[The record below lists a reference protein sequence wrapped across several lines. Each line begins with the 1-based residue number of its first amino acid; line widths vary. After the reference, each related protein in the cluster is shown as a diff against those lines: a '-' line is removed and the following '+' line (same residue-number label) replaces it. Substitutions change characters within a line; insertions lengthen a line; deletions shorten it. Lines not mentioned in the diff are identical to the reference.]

1 MSTTTTTLIPLLLL
15 LIFFTTTT
23 SARPCKSLF
32 FITSTS
38 YPTLPSNPTP
48 NPNPRYVTLFI
59 SSNPNPN
66 RFFLIPKPF
75 STPLVFNRF
84 APRMWVKKGPAMA
97 HISNPHVVHRRH
109 RLTNSFSGFD
119 SRGYDPINVHD
130 FDQKTESFSGLEGT
144 LKSRSRVFQQDVDQG
159 SGYFSDIGLGG
170 YGRVKSSMKDRS
182 KDIMSV
188 VGALLFGMGCG
199 ALTAATMYL
208 VWSLFAPNRFEF
220 EESDDE
226 EFDGEDDDE
235 LYNPKKIGQG
245 GYMVIPSKVVDD
257 QEVKKGVDE
266 DVAKVG
272 A

>member
-1 MSTTTTTLIPLLLL
+1 
-15 LIFFTTTT
+15 
-23 SARPCKSLF
+23 
-32 FITSTS
+32 
-38 YPTLPSNPTP
+38 
-48 NPNPRYVTLFI
+48 
-59 SSNPNPN
+59 
-66 RFFLIPKPF
+66 
-75 STPLVFNRF
+75 
-84 APRMWVKKGPAMA
+84 MA
-97 HISNPHVVHRRH
+97 HISNPHVIHRRH
-109 RLTNSFSGFD
+109 HLTNSFSGFD
-119 SRGYDPINVHD
+119 SRGYDPINLHD

-159 SGYFSDIGLGG
+159 SGYFSGIGSEG

-235 LYNPKKIGQG
+235 LYNPKKMGRKLMTLADIRAGPCLHRTTQRFELYLHIAPNTLLSQLVHMELHAG
-245 GYMVIPSKVVDD
+245 WEASLRYLDFLDVGCPLVLAIVVDLSFMWCLSLD
-257 QEVKKGVDE
+257 
-266 DVAKVG
+266 ACTIILLLIYI
-272 A
+272 AFRPI